1 MLLGVPGFAG
11 ALGSAEPPCPE
22 QDAVIMPTASAA
34 AASLFIVRDASSSV
48 TAYEAE
54 PPHRHTENRVGRGG
68 RLGGYYDHTMVVSL
82 AGEWDIYR
90 RDELRNR
97 LEPAYYEHEVI
108 LDLTA
113 AKYVTSTLICAL
125 IVAHK
130 HREAQRLPRAI
141 LAVKSAFVRR
151 LLSATGLDGLF
162 PIFESIE
169 DARRASSTLEEETA

>member
-1 MLLGVPGFAG
+1 MLRYDV
-11 ALGSAEPPCPE
+11 SVM
-22 QDAVIMPTASAA
+22 VI
-34 AASLFIVRDASSSV
+34 
-48 TAYEAE
+48 
-54 PPHRHTENRVGRGG
+54 
-68 RLGGYYDHTMVVSL
+68 SL

-90 RDELRNR
+90 RDELRSR
-97 LEPAYYEHEVI
+97 LEPAYYEREVV

-130 HREAQRLPRAI
+130 HREATGMPRAA

-162 PIFESIE
+162 PIYE
-169 DARRASSTLEEETA
+169 TVEEAIGTRKSA